1 MKPAAVGRLRG
12 TLAGGAVA
20 LLSLTVSSLGVGLLL
35 ALTLLVIS
43 MEEGGD
49 NLSQF
54 SVSLTEAAMLLAQGV
69 GFRWGV
75 VTLTLIPLLLTS
87 LLIAL
92 VMTLAQRLSTS
103 ASGFIAGLTVWL
115 VVNAVFTQGVQVV
128 LLDPLWLVLV
138 KTGSVF
144 TVGYALAAM
153 PASPIMTR
161 VRGTWRDRLPP
172 EITRMLGIG
181 FRLAATLVIASLG
194 IGCLVVIAW
203 TMMDWRAM
211 LAVFDMTG
219 MGTGSRIL
227 TTVCT
232 LAWLPNLCLWAASW
246 VFGSGFS
253 IGALA
258 TFTMWT
264 GQSAELPAI
273 PVLGLLPGQV
283 EFSTLRTCLLL
294 LPGAISMVLMLAA
307 MLSNRGFAVRPT
319 RIGDGSDPRAFVR
332 DLLRL
337 AYPAGSAL
345 LAVILLSASASGLFA
360 LSNGS
365 LGVNRL
371 RNLGVSVSDATR
383 AVVRPA
389 VLGLLS
395 GWLFV
400 VIAAAGV
407 FAIRWIRSSLQRRRE
422 APTEGTGESD
432 ATLAGTP
439 PPRIVTSGQQSK
451 EDNDDNIEPTDT
463 TGSGIRLS

>member
-1 MKPAAVGRLRG
+1 MGRLRG

-69 GFRWGV
+69 GFRLGA
-75 VTLTLIPLLLTS
+75 VTLTLVPLLVTA

-92 VMTLAQRLSTS
+92 VMVLAQRLSTS
-103 ASGFIAGLTVWL
+103 APGFVAGLVVWL
-115 VVNAVFTQGVQVV
+115 VINAVFTQGVQVV

-144 TVGYALAAM
+144 TVGYALAAI
-153 PASPIMTR
+153 PTSPIVAR
-161 VRGTWRDRLPP
+161 LRSTWRDHLPP
-172 EITRMLGIG
+172 ETTRMLGIG
-181 FRLAATLVIASLG
+181 VRLTMTLVVASLV
-194 IGCLVVIAW
+194 IGLLVVIAW
-203 TMMDWRAM
+203 TVMDWRAM

-232 LAWLPNLCLWAASW
+232 LAWLPNLCLWAVSW

-253 IGALA
+253 IGSIA

-264 GQSAELPAI
+264 GQSTELPAI

-283 EFSTLRTCLLL
+283 EYSALRTCLLL
-294 LPGAISMVLMLAA
+294 LPAAMSMALMLAA
-307 MLSNRGFAVRPT
+307 MLSGRGFSVRPA
-319 RIGDGSDPRAFVR
+319 RIGDGADTHAFVR
-332 DLLRL
+332 DILRL

-345 LAVILLSASASGLFA
+345 LAAILLSASTSGLFA

-371 RNLGVSVSDATR
+371 RDLGVSVSDATR

-395 GWLFV
+395 GWLLV
-400 VIAAAGV
+400 VVAAAGV
-407 FAIRWIRSSLQRRRE
+407 FAIRWIRWSLRQRRGTRRGDTAE
-422 APTEGTGESD
+422 ATAENDVTDTTAPS
-432 ATLAGTP
+432 
-439 PPRIVTSGQQSK
+439 PRIVTSGQQSK
-451 EDNDDNIEPTDT
+451 EDNDGNIEPTDT